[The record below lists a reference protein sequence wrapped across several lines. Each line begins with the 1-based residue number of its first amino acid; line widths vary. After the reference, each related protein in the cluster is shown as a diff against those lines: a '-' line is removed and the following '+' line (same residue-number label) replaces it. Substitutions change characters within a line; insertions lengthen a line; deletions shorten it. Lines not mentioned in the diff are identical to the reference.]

1 MTKYIFVEGF
11 YDELFIRKILTVQ
24 KIENEIKI
32 VEYSQMKDEK
42 INRFLS
48 AIKSQE
54 SLFLFIADEDGTHY
68 SSTSSRI
75 DELKRR
81 YTKLSEDDIIL
92 VVPEIEGWYIAGLT
106 RATAKKLKLK
116 SIPAADNCT
125 KERFSSI
132 LPNKKDGTEVRN
144 NILNN
149 YEIEVAMTNSPSF
162 KEFMERLQ
170 SL

>member
-116 SIPAADNCT
+116 
-125 KERFSSI
+125 
-132 LPNKKDGTEVRN
+132 
-144 NILNN
+144 
-149 YEIEVAMTNSPSF
+149 
-162 KEFMERLQ
+162 
-170 SL
+170 